1 LGEEIA
7 LLAAQIDAGTHRL
20 LTCIRQFDA
29 SEEWHRQGAQSCA
42 HWLSW
47 RIGLDPAT
55 AREKVRVAR
64 ALGQLPVLDAAL
76 AAGRISYAKVRAIT
90 RVATPETEGRLV
102 DMAASSTG
110 AQLERICRRYRGL
123 RGQFM
128 REEAERAGGLAV
140 DEAECER
147 MIWLRNLR
155 NGMVRLEATL
165 QPDEADLVMKA
176 IDKARDELRALS
188 VGGAQPLDPLARAG
202 AKGGCEGTGHC
213 QDGARSASESWP
225 ESGIAANHEA
235 GEHEAGEV
243 EEAGGVERDCAS
255 AETPA
260 GAPPAVGVPAGAAG
274 ERGAAVGGGRAVEP
288 AASQP
293 RLPVPGRADALLFMA
308 ETCLKGHLPGAGMA
322 EDREVAEGA
331 AVEARRPPWG
341 GDRYRILIHLSES
354 LVPDG
359 SWDAFLED
367 GTLLSAEAFRRVS
380 CDGGLV
386 PAAVTSHPSSAT
398 FEAEGRLDV
407 AVNVGRQSRAIPA
420 ALRRALW
427 LRDAGCRFPGCAN
440 QRFIHGHHIRHWANG
455 GETSLQN
462 LALLCSFHHRL
473 VHEGGFRV
481 RRDPESG
488 ALEWFDPRGRPIPE
502 VPSPGLAGQTPS
514 LLALGERGVALPLDA
529 NVNACGWDGDPVDY
543 EAVFDTLVCAD
554 PLFASV

>member
-1 LGEEIA
+1 MEAQKYIGTVPPVSVGELGDEIA
-7 LLAAQIDAGTHRL
+7 FLAAQLDAGTHRL
-20 LTCIRQFDA
+20 LTCIRQFDG
-29 SEEWHRQGAQSCA
+29 SEEWHHQGAQTCA

-102 DMAASSTG
+102 EMAAFSTG

-123 RGQFM
+123 RDQFI
-128 REEAERAGGLAV
+128 REEAERTGGLAV
-140 DEAECER
+140 DAADTDR
-147 MIWLRNLR
+147 MISLRNLP

-176 IDKARDELRALS
+176 IDKVREELRALS
-188 VGGAQPLDPLARAG
+188 LGAAQSPGSCVVANDEPGKVDR
-202 AKGGCEGTGHC
+202 
-213 QDGARSASESWP
+213 DG
-225 ESGIAANHEA
+225 
-235 GEHEAGEV
+235 
-243 EEAGGVERDCAS
+243 AS

-260 GAPPAVGVPAGAAG
+260 GGASAGAAPAG
-274 ERGAAVGGGRAVEP
+274 GASVERGAVWNGARDLGA
-288 AASQP
+288 AASRP
-293 RLPVPGRADALLFMA
+293 RLPLPGRVDALLFMA
-308 ETCLKGHLPGAGMA
+308 ESSFNEQPTAAGTPGASGG
-322 EDREVAEGA
+322 REVDQCAGPEPCCHTGRA
-331 AVEARRPPWG
+331 GWG

-354 LVPDG
+354 LVGPDG
-359 SWDAFLED
+359 SWEAFLED
-367 GTLLSAEAFRRVS
+367 GTVLSAEAFRRVS

-386 PAAVTSHPSSAT
+386 PAVVTSQPTNAAS
-398 FEAEGRLDV
+398 EAEGVVD
-407 AVNVGRQSRAIPA
+407 VGRQSRSIPS

-440 QRFIHGHHIRHWANG
+440 RRFIHGHHIRHWAHD

-462 LALLCSFHHRL
+462 LALLCSFHHHL

-481 RRDPESG
+481 RRDLGSG
-488 ALEWFDPRGRPIPE
+488 TLEWFDPRGRPIPD
-502 VPSPGLAGQTPS
+502 VPSPVLAADLTPN

-543 EAVFDTLVCAD
+543 EAVFDVLSCVD
-554 PLFASV
+554 PLFGSA

>member
-1 LGEEIA
+1 MMMPIGFGAASIGELSEEIA

-20 LTCIRQFDA
+20 LTCIRRFDV
-29 SEEWHRQGAQSCA
+29 SEEWHHQGAQSCA

-102 DMAASSTG
+102 EMASCATG

-128 REEAERAGGLAV
+128 REEAERTGEPAGDGGG
-140 DEAECER
+140 CER
-147 MIWLRNLR
+147 MVCLRNLPS
-155 NGMVRLEATL
+155 GMVRLEAIL

-188 VGGAQPLDPLARAG
+188 LGRAKSLDPGRV
-202 AKGGCEGTGHC
+202 EG
-213 QDGARSASESWP
+213 DGASS
-225 ESGIAANHEA
+225 
-235 GEHEAGEV
+235 
-243 EEAGGVERDCAS
+243 
-255 AETPA
+255 ETPA
-260 GAPPAVGVPAGAAG
+260 VVASVDAGSTVAAEAG
-274 ERGAAVGGGRAVEP
+274 KHRAVASRAQGAGP
-288 AASQP
+288 AASNP
-293 RLPVPGRADALLFMA
+293 RLPLPGRVDALLFLA
-308 ETCLKGHLPGAGMA
+308 EASLEGPSAGSGRP
-322 EDREVAEGA
+322 RESGIVDGGSAGSHY
-331 AVEARRPPWG
+331 RGFG
-341 GDRYRILIHLSES
+341 GDRYRILVHLTES
-354 LVPDG
+354 LVGPDG
-359 SWDAFLED
+359 QREAFLED

-386 PAAVTSHPSSAT
+386 PAVAMNPSTSGS
-398 FEAEGRLDV
+398 FEQSGRGNV
-407 AVNVGRQSRAIPA
+407 GVGRQSRAIPA

-427 LRDAGCRFPGCAN
+427 LRDDGCRFPGCAN
-440 QRFIHGHHIRHWANG
+440 RRFIHGHHIRHWANG

-462 LALLCSFHHRL
+462 LALLCSFHHGL

-481 RRDPESG
+481 RRDLESG

-502 VPSPGLAGQTPS
+502 VPSPGLAADQTPS
-514 LLALGERGVALPLDA
+514 LLALGEQGVALPLDA
-529 NVNACGWDGDPVDY
+529 GVNACGWDGDPVDY
-543 EAVFDTLVCAD
+543 EAVFDTLTCVD

>member
-1 LGEEIA
+1 

-20 LTCIRQFDA
+20 LTCIRQFDG
-29 SEEWHRQGAQSCA
+29 SEEWHHQGAQTCA

-64 ALGQLPVLDAAL
+64 ALGRLPVLDAAL

-102 DMAASSTG
+102 EMAAFSTG

-123 RGQFM
+123 RDRFV
-128 REEAERAGGLAV
+128 REEAERTGGLPLDTV
-140 DEAECER
+140 DADR
-147 MIWLRNLR
+147 TITLRNLP

-188 VGGAQPLDPLARAG
+188 IGAAQSPGSRM
-202 AKGGCEGTGHC
+202 
-213 QDGARSASESWP
+213 
-225 ESGIAANHEA
+225 AAN
-235 GEHEAGEV
+235 GEPARV
-243 EEAGGVERDCAS
+243 DRRGVS

-260 GAPPAVGVPAGAAG
+260 GGASAGTGPAGGASV
-274 ERGAAVGGGRAVEP
+274 ERGAVPSGARDLGV
-288 AASQP
+288 AASRM
-293 RLPVPGRADALLFMA
+293 RLPLPGRVDALLFMA
-308 ETCLKGHLPGAGMA
+308 ESSLEEQPTGAGAPDASGGREVDPGAA
-322 EDREVAEGA
+322 PEPCRHACS
-331 AVEARRPPWG
+331 RPRWG
-341 GDRYRILIHLSES
+341 GDRYRLLIHLSES
-354 LVPDG
+354 LVGPDG
-359 SWDAFLED
+359 IWEAFLED
-367 GTLLSAEAFRRVS
+367 GTVLSAEAFRRVS

-386 PAAVTSHPSSAT
+386 PAVVTSQPTNTTS
-398 FEAEGRLDV
+398 EAEGVLD
-407 AVNVGRQSRAIPA
+407 VGRQSRAIPS

-427 LRDAGCRFPGCAN
+427 LRDAGCRFPGCTN
-440 QRFIHGHHIRHWANG
+440 RRFIHGHHIRHWAHG

-481 RRDPESG
+481 RRELGSG
-488 ALEWFDPRGRPIPE
+488 ALEWFDPRGRPIPD
-502 VPSPGLAGQTPS
+502 VPSPGLAADQTPS
-514 LLALGERGVALPLDA
+514 LLALGERGVALPLDV

-543 EAVFDTLVCAD
+543 EAVFDVLSCVD
-554 PLFASV
+554 PLFASA